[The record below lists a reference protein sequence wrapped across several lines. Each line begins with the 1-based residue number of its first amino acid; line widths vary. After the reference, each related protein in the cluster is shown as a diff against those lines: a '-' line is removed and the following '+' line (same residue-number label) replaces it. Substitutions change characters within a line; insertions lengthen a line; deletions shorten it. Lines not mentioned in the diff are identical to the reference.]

1 LPDQR
6 FTDLQTL
13 ARDARYTLFPMT
25 HFATALIAPL
35 RDAAWLT
42 PARGRGNPYLLGAIT
57 LAVGL
62 GWIGLSRH
70 GLDLLGKPLG
80 ADFPSFWAASRLV
93 LQGAPNRAYDLAAHA
108 AAERSA
114 FGGLSVPYSAFFY
127 PPTYLLLC
135 APLGLSPYLG
145 ALAVWLGTTG
155 YACWRVV
162 RAWLGA
168 PLQRWALPMLAFP
181 GVLSTVG
188 HGQNA
193 FLTTTLFG
201 AAILAW
207 DRRPLLAGLC
217 FGVLTVKPQLG
228 LMIPLALIV
237 SGRWRVIASACVTAL
252 GLALATLAT
261 FGLVTWRSWVAV
273 SPLARRALEEEWVGS
288 EKMQSA
294 FAAVRLLHGALG
306 LAYGV
311 QAAVALAAA
320 AILVQVMRRRPDA
333 PQALA
338 PDALAQGATLATAS
352 LLASPFVLDYD
363 LMLLSL
369 PLAWLAR
376 EQAKGGAL
384 PWEKTTMFAAFLL
397 PLISRLVA
405 GRLDLPI
412 GPPIIFALL
421 IVVARRAM
429 AGAHVQKASSS
440 LDMAVGLP

>member
-1 LPDQR
+1 
-6 FTDLQTL
+6 
-13 ARDARYTLFPMT
+13 MI

-42 PARGRGNPYLLGAIT
+42 PARVRAYLYLLGGIT

-70 GLDLLGKPLG
+70 DLDLVGKPLG
-80 ADFPSFWAASRLV
+80 ADFPSFWAASCLC
-93 LQGAPNRAYDLAAHA
+93 LQGAPSRAYDLAAHA

-114 FGGLSVPYSAFFY
+114 FGGVSVPYSAFFY

-135 APLGLSPYLG
+135 LPLALSPYLG

-168 PLQRWALPMLAFP
+168 PLHRWALPMLAFP

-193 FLTTTLFG
+193 FLTATLLG

-207 DRRPLLAGLC
+207 DRRPLLAGMC
-217 FGVLTVKPQLG
+217 FGFLTVKPQLG

-237 SGRWRVIASACVTAL
+237 SGRWRVIASACATTL
-252 GLALATLAT
+252 GLTLASLAT
-261 FGLVTWRSWVAV
+261 FGLATWRGWVAV
-273 SPLARRALEEEWVGS
+273 SPLARRAMEEEWVGS
-288 EKMQSA
+288 DKMQSA
-294 FAAVRLLHGALG
+294 FAAVRLLHGGLG

-320 AILVQVMRRRPDA
+320 AILVQVMRQRRSET
-333 PQALA
+333 
-338 PDALAQGATLATAS
+338 DALAQGATLATAS
-352 LLASPFVLDYD
+352 LLASPFMLDYD
-363 LMLLSL
+363 LMLLAL
-369 PLAWLAR
+369 PLAWLVR

-384 PWEKTTMFAAFLL
+384 PWEKTAMLAAFLS

-405 GRLDLPI
+405 GRLGLPI

-421 IVVARRAM
+421 IVVARRAL
-429 AGAHVQKASSS
+429 AGVPVQKTSSN

>member
-1 LPDQR
+1 
-6 FTDLQTL
+6 
-13 ARDARYTLFPMT
+13 MI

-42 PARGRGNPYLLGAIT
+42 PTRVRAYLYVLGGIT

-62 GWIGLSRH
+62 SWIGLSRH

-93 LQGAPNRAYDLAAHA
+93 LQGAPNRAYDLAALA

-114 FGGLSVPYSAFFY
+114 FAGLSVPYSAFFY

-135 APLGLSPYLG
+135 LPLGLSPYLG

-168 PLQRWALPMLAFP
+168 PLQRWALLMLAFP

-193 FLTTTLFG
+193 FLTTTLVG

-207 DRRPLLAGLC
+207 DRRPLLAGVC
-217 FGVLTVKPQLG
+217 FGLLTVKPQLG

-237 SGRWRVIASACVTAL
+237 SGRWRVIASACITAL
-252 GLALATLAT
+252 GLALASLAT
-261 FGLVTWRSWVAV
+261 FGVATWRGWVAV

-320 AILVQVMRRRPDA
+320 AILVQVMRRRPSET
-333 PQALA
+333 LA

-352 LLASPFVLDYD
+352 LLASPFMLDYD

-369 PLAWLAR
+369 PLAWLVR

-384 PWEKTTMFAAFLL
+384 PWEKTAMFAAFLL
-397 PLISRLVA
+397 PLVSRLVA
-405 GRLDLPI
+405 GRLGIPI
-412 GPPIIFALL
+412 GPPIVFALL
-421 IVVARRAM
+421 LVVARRAL
-429 AGAHVQKASSS
+429 AGVSVQKASSN